1 MVFDGI
7 SKGVKDPVMEQMVD
21 EATKVLEAVADKLW
35 VSWANHLIP
44 NVSHWVKVE
53 AVVRAWD
60 EQDCKI

>member
-7 SKGVKDPVMEQMVD
+7 SKGMKDPVMEQMVD
-21 EATKVLEAVADKLW
+21 EATNVLEAVADKSW
-35 VSWANHLIP
+35 VSWANRLIP
-44 NVSHWVKVE
+44 NVSHQVKVE